1 MADVWGEN
9 VYYVGIDW
17 DYPTIINNVYYM
29 GELFTEKG
37 ESMVTARVY

>member
-17 DYPTIINNVYYM
+17 YYLTIINNVYYM
-29 GELFTEKG
+29 GELFTEK
-37 ESMVTARVY
+37 EELMVTARVS

>member
-1 MADVWGEN
+1 MADVWEKN
-9 VYYVGIDW
+9 VYYVGINW
-17 DYPTIINNVYYM
+17 YYRKEINNVYYM

>member
-17 DYPTIINNVYYM
+17 YYPTIINNVYYM
-29 GELFTEKG
+29 GELFSEKE